1 MLPRMKTY
9 DVVKVR
15 NSKGSGYRWQIV
27 VNGPRRRQEL
37 RPELYDA
44 EAEARSEAD
53 RLNAIERAKGGA
65 R

>member
-1 MLPRMKTY
+1 MKTY

-15 NSKGSGYRWQIV
+15 ASNGSGFRWQIV
-27 VNGPRRRQEL
+27 VNGPGRRQEL
-37 RPELYDA
+37 RAELYEA
-44 EAEARSEAD
+44 EAEAMAEAD